1 MDKQIIVG
9 ITGASGVAYALR
21 LLDCLEEAGCHV
33 HLVVS
38 ALGRRLLDDEG
49 DIQAVTADGL
59 IGRPSERLYF
69 YDFDDLH
76 CRLASG
82 SFLTDGMV
90 VCPCSSNTLG
100 AVAAGRADNLLTR
113 AAMVTLKE
121 ARRLILVHREMPL
134 SSIDLE
140 NMFRLNRAGAIICPA
155 APAFYTNPRTI
166 DDLID
171 FLVGKILDL
180 LGIDHALKNRWVG

>member
-1 MDKQIIVG
+1 MDRQIIVG
-9 ITGASGVAYALR
+9 ITGASGVVYALR
-21 LLDCLEEAGCHV
+21 LLDCLEEAGVHV

-38 ALGRRLLDDEG
+38 KLGRLLLSKEG
-49 DIQAVTADGL
+49 DVQNLTAEEL
-59 IGRPSERLYF
+59 IGRSSERLYF
-69 YDFDDLH
+69 YNFDDLH

-90 VCPCSSNTLG
+90 ICPCSGNTLG

-140 NMFRLNRAGAIICPA
+140 NMLRLNRAGAIICPA
-155 APAFYTNPRTI
+155 SPGFYTKPRTV

-171 FLVGKILDL
+171 FLVGKVLDL